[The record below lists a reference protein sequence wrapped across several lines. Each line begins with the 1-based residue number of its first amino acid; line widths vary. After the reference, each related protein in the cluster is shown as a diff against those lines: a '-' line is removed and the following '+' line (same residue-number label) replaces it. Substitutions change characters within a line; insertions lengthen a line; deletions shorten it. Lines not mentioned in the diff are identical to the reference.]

1 MILGFDENFEAKI
14 ETQYPSNLS
23 ESFNLKASDLMN
35 IYTLH
40 RMDKN
45 EPNFFQMEI
54 KDFTVASFFTGFSLK
69 HYVGVPDY
77 AITIFFTN
85 EEITRGESS
94 IDFDLEGKIRRIA
107 NELLPKKDE
116 QDFKELLRNYYV
128 KLEKKEL
135 EPYWDEYNEDEITK
149 LVSLPTEGVSTQSP
163 AELEPQSQ
171 KEIDDADYYKLENEA
186 LKTEIESLELLL
198 KEKNEKIK
206 ELSKKE
212 SVSESVDV
220 EEWKSKY
227 KKLEEYNE
235 ILTDN
240 IDKLTEMSSKYN
252 EEIKKQNTNVNEL
265 TKKVESKDT
274 LINELTRKLEKLN
287 KEMEV
292 YKESKDDTVEYFQV
306 IEVLKKENKELKQ
319 ENETLKKDN
328 EIHLES
334 IADLK
339 LQLREFKE
347 KVSSDVSTQDN
358 LSEEIIDLKKEI
370 KVLRRERDHYK
381 EIIKEHN
388 LL

>member
-14 ETQYPSNLS
+14 EAQYPSNLS

-149 LVSLPTEGVSTQSP
+149 LVSLPTEGVSTPSP

-292 YKESKDDTVEYFQV
+292 PKESKDNAVEYFQV

-328 EIHLES
+328 EIHLDS